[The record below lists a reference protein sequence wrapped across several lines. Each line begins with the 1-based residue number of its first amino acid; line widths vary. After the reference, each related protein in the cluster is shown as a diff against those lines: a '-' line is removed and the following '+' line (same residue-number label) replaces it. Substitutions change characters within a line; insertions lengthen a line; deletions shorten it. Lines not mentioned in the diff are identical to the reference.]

1 MGLEGFTVRDLNSKC
16 EQWRREEVVS
26 RENINEY
33 KRMSAKIMKRVRYGD
48 SGHG

>member
-26 RENINEY
+26 REKINGY
-33 KRMSAKIMKRVRYGD
+33 KRMSVEIMKTVRYGD
-48 SGHG
+48 AGHA